1 MRRRYD
7 LFCYKAVQVW
17 RREREKEIKERKG
30 GRETEKQRANSY
42 TSSLP
47 PPWERIFHSPLAPVT
62 VLR

>member
-30 GRETEKQRANSY
+30 GRETEKQRSGGGGSEK
-42 TSSLP
+42 T
-47 PPWERIFHSPLAPVT
+47 I
-62 VLR
+62 